1 MHTWEFYA
9 ALRQQQNE
17 RTNKRKNER
26 NINVKMLTF
35 PSLLISAV
43 CEKEDAFLYRVRKRM
58 FVTFPASLSLW
69 TMEQG

>member
-9 ALRQQQNE
+9 ALE
-17 RTNKRKNER
+17 TVTEGEG

-35 PSLLISAV
+35 PNLLISAV
-43 CEKEDAFLYRVRKRM
+43 CEKENAFLYRVRKRM